1 MSTRSVAAGYSSERQ
16 ARNRARVAEIRE
28 RSRKLSEQGATGIQV
43 AAALSE
49 QTDEFLL
56 VLYHD
61 VLSCLSP
68 GDRELVERDSALV
81 AIGGSG
87 RGELSPYSDT
97 DLLFL
102 HAGKTE
108 SPFEACTAQ
117 MVRDCWDAGL
127 SLGHSIRTI
136 GESISL
142 ARQEPS
148 QSPVPVDQSCP
159 TGTGDCDGFTGSA
172 AFVRQRSCV

>member
-1 MSTRSVAAGYSSERQ
+1 MSTRSAAAGFSSERQ
-16 ARNRARVAEIRE
+16 AHNRARVTEIRE
-28 RSRKLSEQGATGIQV
+28 RSRKLSVQGATGIQV

-49 QTDEFLL
+49 KTDELL
-56 VLYHD
+56 LSLYQEA
-61 VLSCLSP
+61 LCTLNSE
-68 GDRELVERDSALV
+68 DREQVERYSAV
-81 AIGGSG
+81 IAVGGSG

-102 HAGKTE
+102 YVGKAAR
-108 SPFEACTAQ
+108 PFEYCTAQ

-142 ARQEPS
+142 ARQEPES
-148 QSPVPVDQSCP
+148 
-159 TGTGDCDGFTGSA
+159 TGTKVEKEA
-172 AFVRQRSCV
+172 